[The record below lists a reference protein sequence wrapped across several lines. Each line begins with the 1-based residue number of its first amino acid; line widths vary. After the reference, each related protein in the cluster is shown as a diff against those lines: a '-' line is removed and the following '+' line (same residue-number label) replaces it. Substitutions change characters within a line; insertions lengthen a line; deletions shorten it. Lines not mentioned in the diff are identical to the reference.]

1 MKWWNFTNPKIYN
14 GRARLRILTNRLT
27 HIFEHF
33 MKQPVKLE
41 FLGTGTSQGVPV
53 IGCKC
58 PVCTSEDARDNRLR
72 SSVFVTVN
80 DVKFVIDT
88 GPDFRQQMLRSN
100 NVDCDAVLFTHEH
113 MDHVAGLDDIRAIN
127 FLQRKNMPLY
137 GSEGVG
143 NALRRIYFYAFGDN
157 PYPGV
162 PIIQFHEIQNSPF
175 EVHGVKIIPIAVK
188 HGNMPVFGFRFGD
201 LTYITDAKYIT
212 DEEKEKIKG
221 SKVIVINALRKKEH
235 HSHMNLEQA
244 LEFME
249 EMRPEQGYFTHI
261 SHLLG
266 IHATVEQELP
276 DHIRL
281 AYDGL
286 IIEA

>member
-1 MKWWNFTNPKIYN
+1 MLLAQFL
-14 GRARLRILTNRLT
+14 RA
-27 HIFEHF
+27 IFGHS
-33 MKQPVKLE
+33 MAQSVKLE

-53 IGCKC
+53 IGCEC
-58 PVCTSEDARDNRLR
+58 PVCTSDDPRDHRLR
-72 SSVFVTVN
+72 SSVIVSIN
-80 DVKFVIDT
+80 DIKIVIDT

-137 GSEGVG
+137 GSEGVEE
-143 NALRRIYFYAFGDN
+143 ALHRIYHYAFAKN
-157 PYPGV
+157 PYPGA
-162 PIIQFHEIQNSPF
+162 PIIQFNLIENKPF
-175 EVHGVKIIPIAVK
+175 EVHGIEVIPIAVK
-188 HGNMPVFGFRFGD
+188 HGKMPVYGFRFGD
-201 LTYITDAKYIT
+201 LTYITDAKFI
-212 DEEKEKIKG
+212 DEVEREKIRG
-221 SKVIVINALRKKEH
+221 SKVIVVNALRKKDH

-249 EMRPEQGYFTHI
+249 DMKPERGYFTHI

-266 IHATVEQELP
+266 NHAIVEQELP

-281 AYDGL
+281 AHDGL
-286 IIEA
+286 VIEQ